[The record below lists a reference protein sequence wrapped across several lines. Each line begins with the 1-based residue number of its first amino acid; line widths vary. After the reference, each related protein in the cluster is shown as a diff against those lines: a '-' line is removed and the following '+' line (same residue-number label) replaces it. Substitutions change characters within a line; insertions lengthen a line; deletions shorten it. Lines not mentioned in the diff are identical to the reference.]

1 MTKEEFKTC
10 FDQYF
15 DAIRNYI
22 YYKSGDSQLATD
34 IAQDVFLKLWE
45 KDVEFIEIATKS
57 LLYKMANQRFIDFVR
72 KSKVINTY
80 QAKIQL
86 SIKDSMNP
94 QSQMEYKE
102 LKQRYEFALARL
114 PDKQREVFL
123 MSRIEELTYSEIAL
137 RLNISVKA
145 VEKRMYNALQ
155 KLRKIIV
162 LAWIIIMMNI

>member
-1 MTKEEFKTC
+1 LTKEEFKTC

-94 QSQMEYKE
+94 QSQLEYKE
-102 LKQRYEFALARL
+102 LKQRYELALARL

>member
-80 QAKIQL
+80 QAKIHL

-102 LKQRYEFALARL
+102 LKKRYELALARL

>member
-45 KDVEFIEIATKS
+45 KDVEFIENATKS

-94 QSQMEYKE
+94 QSQLEYKE
-102 LKQRYEFALARL
+102 LKQRYELALARL

>member
-94 QSQMEYKE
+94 QSQLEYKE
-102 LKQRYEFALARL
+102 LKQRYELALARL

>member
-94 QSQMEYKE
+94 QSQLEYKE
-102 LKQRYEFALARL
+102 LKQRYELALARL

-155 KLRKIIV
+155 KLKKIIV